1 MLISAKPSSI
11 PSSCSLVPRSGV
23 RTLRFWIKGNEFAE
37 KFRSFSVHP
46 FILRCDFA
54 RIKSSS
60 VHDLQRCKSNLESLF
75 CYDKSFTEEDIEQP
89 VGLSVEKKEIGNNP
103 PCTICEVKGAVLC
116 ATCAGSGLYVDSIL
130 ESQGIIVKVK
140 CLVLFFI
147 CKVVEALGTSCAQ
160 NVEGVVML
168 EFTRNAGFFQ
178 LLVREND
185 PEIPYLRLSVNSKDV

>member
-11 PSSCSLVPRSGV
+11 SSSCPLVPRCGG
-23 RTLRFWIKGNEFAE
+23 RTLRFWINGNEFAE
-37 KFRSFSVHP
+37 RFRSFSAHP

-54 RIKSSS
+54 RVRVSIKSSS

-75 CYDKSFTEEDIEQP
+75 CYDKSFTEEDIDQP

-140 CLVLFFI
+140 CLVRFCDTQSLRNVG
-147 CKVVEALGTSCAQ
+147 CGGTGNIMC
-160 NVEGVVML
+160 
-168 EFTRNAGFFQ
+168 
-178 LLVREND
+178 
-185 PEIPYLRLSVNSKDV
+185 SKCGGRGHVGIH

>member
-11 PSSCSLVPRSGV
+11 PSSCPLVPRSGG

-103 PCTICEVKGAVLC
+103 PCTICEVKGVVLC

-140 CLVLFFI
+140 CLVLIFI
-147 CKVVEALGTSCAQ
+147 CKVVEAPGTSCAQ

-168 EFTRNAGFFQ
+168 KFTRNAGFRQ
-178 LLVREND
+178 LLVR
-185 PEIPYLRLSVNSKDV
+185 VN